1 MLSTIKDILFN
12 IGNFFTS
19 VYEFFLKLCKD
30 IVFIVKATGKAV
42 SVIPDLF
49 SWLPASILSIILVA
63 FGVIVIYKIMGREG

>member
-1 MLSTIKDILFN
+1 MLDSIKEILFN

-19 VYEFFLKLCKD
+19 VYDFFLKLCKD

-49 SWLPASILSIILVA
+49 SWLPAPVLSIILVV